1 MNPTF
6 VLYDLCACRRLQPCP
21 QLPRSVSSRTLRLSV
36 TGGSMSLAN
45 CPISVL
51 CPPPHFLCVTPL
63 ALARRE
69 STAARSLR
77 NSPRFACDRCDLSAC
92 SLPYLCVYMSRG
104 SPVCLLPSPRCVWLV
119 GISRL
124 LSCGETLGRIGV
136 QCPTA
141 TPHTDTRWWPV
152 YAFPQDT
159 LAQTVISCQNRK
171 FLQCC

>member
-1 MNPTF
+1 MVAISQPVLFPTC
-6 VLYDLCACRRLQPCP
+6 VYICP
-21 QLPRSVSSRTLRLSV
+21 GEALSVSCRLH
-36 TGGSMSLAN
+36 G
-45 CPISVL
+45 
-51 CPPPHFLCVTPL
+51 
-63 ALARRE
+63 
-69 STAARSLR
+69 
-77 NSPRFACDRCDLSAC
+77 
-92 SLPYLCVYMSRG
+92 
-104 SPVCLLPSPRCVWLV
+104 CVWLV

-124 LSCGETLGRIGV
+124 LSRGETLGRIGV